1 MSYGKSD
8 LLAVANTTTIGN
20 VELDVLAIT
29 DGASLKD
36 SQLNIYLK
44 GVLGASTAISV
55 RYYCRAEVGGDW
67 YLLPYKNET
76 SGDLENLPSILKS
89 GVLQAV
95 DSVPLPACVAFKV
108 TVQGNNATATA
119 ELNVRVMS
127 RDN

>member
-8 LLAVANTTTIGN
+8 LLAVANTTGVGN
-20 VELDVLAIT
+20 TEVEVLTIT
-29 DGASLKD
+29 DGANLKD

-44 GVLGASTAISV
+44 GTLGASTQLSV
-55 RYYCRAEVGGDW
+55 RYYCRAEDEGDW
-67 YLLPYKNET
+67 YLIPYKEEVG
-76 SGDLENLPSILKS
+76 GDLTNLPSVLKS
-89 GVLQAV
+89 ALLQAI
-95 DSVPLPACVAFKV
+95 DSVPLPACVGFRI

>member
-8 LLAVANTTTIGN
+8 LLAVANTTGVGN
-20 VELDVLAIT
+20 TEVEVLTIT
-29 DGASLKD
+29 DGANLKD

-44 GVLGASTAISV
+44 GVLGASTQLSV

-67 YLLPYKNET
+67 YLIPYKEELT
-76 SGDLENLPSILKS
+76 GDLTNLPSVLKS
-89 GVLQAV
+89 ALLQAI
-95 DSVPLPACVAFKV
+95 DSIPLPACVAFRI
-108 TVQGNNATATA
+108 TVQGNNATANA